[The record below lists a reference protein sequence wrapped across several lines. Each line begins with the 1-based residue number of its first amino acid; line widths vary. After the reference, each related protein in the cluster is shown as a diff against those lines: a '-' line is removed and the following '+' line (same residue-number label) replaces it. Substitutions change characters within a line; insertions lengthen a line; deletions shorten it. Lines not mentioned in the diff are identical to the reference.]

1 MLSKLLQN
9 PHEVEI
15 SLQLILRFLVLFHVD
30 FRASLTEALV
40 VEHLRDRRVVYLLL
54 SVEIIADLLVEP
66 IQCLL

>member
-15 SLQLILRFLVLFHVD
+15 SLQLILRFLVLSHVD
-30 FRASLTEALV
+30 FRASLTKALV

-54 SVEIIADLLVEP
+54 SVEIIADLPVEP